1 MMNIGTIAL
10 ASKVTVYVPST
21 TNTNSKANTTAHV
34 NATASL
40 LSKLFGG
47 ATSTPTTGYWIA
59 AQQGWSK
66 RRAQWCSRTVQKR
79 AWKPASTKWLSTA
92 TR

>member
-10 ASKVTVYVPST
+10 ASKVTVYAPST
-21 TNTNSKANTTAHV
+21 TNTDSKANTTAHV

-47 ATSTPTTGYWIA
+47 ARP
-59 AQQGWSK
+59 
-66 RRAQWCSRTVQKR
+66 R
-79 AWKPASTKWLSTA
+79 
-92 TR
+92 

>member
-21 TNTNSKANTTAHV
+21 TNTDSKANTTAHV

-47 ATSTPTTGYWIA
+47 RQTTMKRP
-59 AQQGWSK
+59 QG
-66 RRAQWCSRTVQKR
+66 
-79 AWKPASTKWLSTA
+79 LFDFLDL
-92 TR
+92 